1 VNVYIFTGPTISATE
16 GGRELKAIYL
26 PPAAEGDVYRVALER
41 PRAIGIIDGYFQSVP
56 AVRHKEILW
65 AMSRGIHV
73 FGCASIGALRAA
85 ELASFGMEGIGTVFQ
100 LYRDGALE
108 DDDEVAIVHGPA
120 DLGYPVGSE
129 AMVNIRQ
136 TLAEARRRGVISDKV
151 RIELESIGKE
161 LFYFDRNYRLL
172 LRVAADRMVSE
183 TQLKRLEKW
192 LPTNRVDQ
200 KKQDAVA
207 MLRAMHRRLTNG
219 LKAKQVSYSFEHTV
233 MWESA
238 LQHSGKLRIDSNGQ
252 PSVVDLDA
260 LLDELRLTSAEYNRH
275 CQLARERFLAIRE
288 ADRLSVRIGPTRKR
302 KTETGFRQQ
311 RQLVSAADLAR
322 WIKKNDL
329 TNSEFEALMTEEA
342 RVKWINERAQ
352 FTLLRLIPQ
361 QLRLS
366 GNYPA
371 LVTRANAKSRLLQ
384 SIGLNNPSLKD
395 AGLSVNELFRWHFE
409 KILRVPVPKNI
420 GIHARNLGYASI
432 DAFQRVV
439 LKEYIFRRFRGRKL
453 KRARAR
459 ET

>member
-1 VNVYIFTGPTISATE
+1 VNVYIFIGPTISVKEA
-16 GGRELKAIYL
+16 GRELKAIYL
-26 PPAAEGDVYRVALER
+26 PPAAEGDVYRVGLQR

-85 ELASFGMEGIGTVFQ
+85 ELAPFGMEGVGTVFQ
-100 LYRDGALE
+100 LYRDGVLE

-129 AMVNIRQ
+129 AMVNIRR

-161 LFYFDRNYRLL
+161 LFYPDRNYRVLL
-172 LRVAADRMVSE
+172 CVAADRMVSK

-219 LKAKQVSYSFEHTV
+219 LKPKQVSYSFEHTV

-238 LQHSGKLRIDSNGQ
+238 LQHSGKRRIDSKGQ

-260 LLDELRLTSAEYNRH
+260 LLDELRLNGAEYNRH

-288 ADRLSVRIGPTRKR
+288 ADRLSVRIAPTRKR
-302 KTETGFRQQ
+302 KTEKEFRQQ
-311 RQLVSAADLAR
+311 RQLVSAADLAH
-322 WIKKNDL
+322 WIRKNDM
-329 TNSEFEALMTEEA
+329 TNSEFEALMMEEA
-342 RVKWINERAQ
+342 RMKWINERTQ
-352 FTLLRLIPQ
+352 FTLLGLIPQ

-371 LVTRANAKSRLLQ
+371 LVTRASAKRRLLQ
-384 SIGLNNPSLKD
+384 SIGLDNPSLKD

-420 GIHARNLGYASI
+420 GIYARNLGYTSA
-432 DAFQRVV
+432 DAFRRVL

-453 KRARAR
+453 KRAR
-459 ET
+459 

>member
-1 VNVYIFTGPTISATE
+1 
-16 GGRELKAIYL
+16 
-26 PPAAEGDVYRVALER
+26 
-41 PRAIGIIDGYFQSVP
+41 
-56 AVRHKEILW
+56 
-65 AMSRGIHV
+65 
-73 FGCASIGALRAA
+73 
-85 ELASFGMEGIGTVFQ
+85 
-100 LYRDGALE
+100 
-108 DDDEVAIVHGPA
+108 
-120 DLGYPVGSE
+120 
-129 AMVNIRQ
+129 
-136 TLAEARRRGVISDKV
+136 
-151 RIELESIGKE
+151 
-161 LFYFDRNYRLL
+161 
-172 LRVAADRMVSE
+172 MVSE
-183 TQLKRLEKW
+183 TQLKKLEKW

-238 LQHSGKLRIDSNGQ
+238 LQHSGKRRIDSKGQ

-260 LLDELRLTSAEYNRH
+260 LLDELRLNGAEYNRH

-288 ADRLSVRIGPTRKR
+288 ADRLSVRIGPTLKR
-302 KTETGFRQQ
+302 KTEKEFRQQ
-311 RQLVSAADLAR
+311 RQLVSAADLAH
-322 WIKKNDL
+322 WIRENDM

-342 RVKWINERAQ
+342 RMKWINDRAQ
-352 FTLLRLIPQ
+352 FTVPGLIPQ

-371 LVTRANAKSRLLQ
+371 LVTRATAKIRLLQ

-420 GIHARNLGYASI
+420 GIYARNLGYAGA
-432 DAFQRVV
+432 DAFRRVL

-453 KRARAR
+453 KRAR
-459 ET
+459 

>member
-1 VNVYIFTGPTISATE
+1 VNVYVFIGPTISAKE
-16 GGRELKAIYL
+16 AGRELKAIYL
-26 PPAAEGDVYRVALER
+26 PPAAEGDVYRVALQR

-73 FGCASIGALRAA
+73 FGSASIGALRAA
-85 ELASFGMEGIGTVFQ
+85 ELAPFGMEGVGTVFQ
-100 LYRDGALE
+100 LYRDGVLE

-129 AMVNIRQ
+129 AMVNIRR
-136 TLAEARRRGVISDKV
+136 TLAEARRRGVISAKV

-161 LFYFDRNYRLL
+161 LFYPDRNYRLL

-183 TQLKRLEKW
+183 TQLKKLEKW

-238 LQHSGKLRIDSNGQ
+238 LQHSGKRRIDSKGQ

-260 LLDELRLTSAEYNRH
+260 LLDELRLNSAEYNRH

-302 KTETGFRQQ
+302 KTETEFRQQ
-311 RQLVSAADLAR
+311 RQLVSAADLAH
-322 WIKKNDL
+322 WIRKNDM

-342 RVKWINERAQ
+342 RMKWINERAQ
-352 FTLLRLIPQ
+352 FTLLGLIPQ

-366 GNYPA
+366 GNYPV

-395 AGLSVNELFRWHFE
+395 AGLSVNELFHWHFE
-409 KILRVPVPKNI
+409 KILRIPVPKNI
-420 GIHARNLGYASI
+420 GIYARNLGYASA
-432 DAFQRVV
+432 DAFRRVL

-453 KRARAR
+453 KRAR
-459 ET
+459 